1 MPPAELKSSRYDVL
15 SDPESM
21 FRNKVFIE
29 EAQKYPRVLECGCSN
44 GFLSRLISAHGSRV
58 VGIEIDH
65 EAAAQARHVCARVL
79 CLDLNDNHW
88 TKSVQEEFDLVTFG
102 DVLEHLVDPQATLR
116 NARRLLAPGG
126 SVLICLPNIAHWSV
140 RLKLLCGKFEYEP
153 LGILDRTHLRF
164 FTVDTAHRM
173 IQGAGYRVVR
183 FLPIY
188 GGLVKSRLL
197 PMWQGLAGL
206 LPNFF
211 AVQMLFIAQ
220 PVPETHGSESI

>member
-1 MPPAELKSSRYDVL
+1 MPPADLKSSRYDVT

-44 GFLSRLISAHGSRV
+44 GFLSRLISARGSRV
-58 VGIEIDH
+58 VGIEIDR
-65 EAAAQARHVCARVL
+65 EAAEQARRVCARVL
-79 CLDLNDNHW
+79 CLDLNDDDW
-88 TKSVQEEFDLVTFG
+88 TKSIQEEFDLVTFG

-126 SVLICLPNIAHWSV
+126 SVLICLPNVAHWSM
-140 RLKLLCGKFEYEP
+140 RLKLLRGKFEYEP
-153 LGILDRTHLRF
+153 LGILAHTHLRF
-164 FTVDTAHRM
+164 FTVHTARTM
-173 IQGAGYRVVR
+173 LQGAGYRVVR

-197 PMWQGLAGL
+197 PMWQELAAW
-206 LPNFF
+206 LPNLL
-211 AVQMLFIAQ
+211 AVQMLFLAQ
-220 PVPETHGSESI
+220 PVPETHASESS